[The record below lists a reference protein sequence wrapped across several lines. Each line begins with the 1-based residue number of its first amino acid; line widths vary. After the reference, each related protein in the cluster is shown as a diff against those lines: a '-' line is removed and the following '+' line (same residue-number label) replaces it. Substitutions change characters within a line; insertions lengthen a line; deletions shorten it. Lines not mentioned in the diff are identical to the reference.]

1 MTDFQEKNKRM
12 PKESDIA
19 IIAADIM
26 DFNFINQ
33 QYLDI
38 KLKLLK
44 QHDLPF
50 DPNEFYKPV
59 DYVVTMEKEREKEKL

>member
-1 MTDFQEKNKRM
+1 M
-12 PKESDIA
+12 PNDSDTA

-26 DFNFINQ
+26 DFNFVNQ

-50 DPNEFYKPV
+50 DATEFYKPT
-59 DYVVTMEKEREKEKL
+59 DTTAAK